1 MSFLKELGAKWLTDM
16 FDYMYLHKNALVIVN
31 GFVRSGIT
39 GAFDN
44 HHQFGTLNDEET
56 VDASSNSSFDSSF
69 DSFDSD

>member
-1 MSFLKELGAKWLTDM
+1 M
-16 FDYMYLHKNALVIVN
+16 N

-44 HHQFGTLNDEET
+44 HHQFGTSNDEET
-56 VDASSNSSFDSSF
+56 IGASSYSSF